1 MHTALS
7 INTLCFGTGPLDV
20 HAAQA
25 ARLGATA
32 ISPALEQVADY
43 GAAASAKL
51 LRDSGL
57 AVATLTHRAFAYAT
71 LEHGIV
77 GRERLNR
84 TIDLAETIGAK
95 TITLTTGGRATLT
108 WTEAAER
115 FATEIAPCAARA
127 NAAGLAL
134 SLEPTSHLY
143 ADVSIAHSLADT
155 ITLARLARI
164 GVGIDMFA
172 CWTDS
177 GIEASIIAAGP
188 HITLVQVS
196 DYVFGDRS
204 LPCRAVPGDGSI
216 PLNHL
221 IPLILHTGFS
231 GYFDIEVIGP
241 RLQAEGTETGL
252 RRAGIWLTE
261 LLTKAK
267 N

>member
-1 MHTALS
+1 MHPALS
-7 INTLCFGTGPLDV
+7 INTLCFGAGPLDS
-20 HAAQA
+20 HAGQA

-32 ISPALEQVADY
+32 ISPALEQVAEY
-43 GAAASAKL
+43 GAATSAKL
-51 LRDSGL
+51 LHDSGL
-57 AVATLTHRAFAYAT
+57 AAATLTHRAFAYAT
-71 LEHGIV
+71 PEHGIA
-77 GRERLNR
+77 GRARLNR
-84 TIDLAETIGAK
+84 TIYLAEAIGAK
-95 TITLTTGGRATLT
+95 TITLTTGGRGTLP

-127 NAAGLAL
+127 KAAGVAL

-155 ITLARLARI
+155 LTLARLAGI
-164 GVGIDMFA
+164 GVGIDRFA

-177 GIEASIIAAGP
+177 GIENSIITAGP
-188 HITLVQVS
+188 DITLVQVS

-204 LPCRAVPGDGSI
+204 LPCRAVPGDGVV
-216 PLNHL
+216 PLNRL

-241 RLQAEGTETGL
+241 RLQAEGIETGL